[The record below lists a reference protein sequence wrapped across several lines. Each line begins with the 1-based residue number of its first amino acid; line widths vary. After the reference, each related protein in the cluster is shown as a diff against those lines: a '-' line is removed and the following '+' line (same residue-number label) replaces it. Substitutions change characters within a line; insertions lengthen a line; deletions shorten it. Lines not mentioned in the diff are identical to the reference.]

1 MSFLSIEKIHCGYFE
16 GIDILQDLS
25 LKVAQGSFVGVI
37 GPNGAGKSTLLK
49 AIFGFLKYRSGRILF
64 VDQEIRDLSPFEIK
78 RLGISY
84 IPQGSNNFPH
94 MTVQDNLLLG
104 AWTFRREKD
113 RIRKGLRKVYDI
125 FPIIYEKRRQKA
137 EFLSGGE
144 AKILSIA
151 KEMISSPGL
160 LLVDEPS
167 AGLAPRIVS
176 YVYGFLR
183 DSQKKGI
190 TILLVDQNINQ
201 AIENSEYLYMLEMG
215 TVAMEGDA
223 DMFKENLRDIIRD
236 SLIGAG

>member
-1 MSFLSIEKIHCGYFE
+1 MSFLSVEKIHCGYFE

-25 LKVAQGSFVGVI
+25 LKVAKGSFVGVI

-49 AIFGFLKYRSGRILF
+49 AVFGFLKSRSGRILF
-64 VDQEIRDLSPFEIK
+64 LDQDIRDLSPFEIK

-84 IPQGSNNFPH
+84 IPQGINNFPH

-104 AWTFRREKD
+104 AWTFRREKNQ
-113 RIRKGLRKVYDI
+113 IKEGLRKVYDI

-183 DSQKKGI
+183 DSQEKGI

-201 AIENSEYLYMLEMG
+201 AIENSEYLYMLDMG

-223 DMFKENLRDIIRD
+223 DLFKENLRDIIRD
-236 SLIGAG
+236 SLIGAE

>member
-125 FPIIYEKRRQKA
+125 FPIIYDKRRQKA

-190 TILLVDQNINQ
+190 TVLLVDQNINQ

-215 TVAMEGDA
+215 TVAMEGDV

>member
-1 MSFLSIEKIHCGYFE
+1 MPLLSIQNINCGYFE
-16 GIDILQDLS
+16 GIDILQNVSIRVD
-25 LKVAQGSFVGVI
+25 QGSFIGII

-49 AIFGFLKYRSGRILF
+49 TIFGFLKHREGKIFF
-64 VDQEIRDLSPFEIK
+64 VDSETQKLSPFQIK
-78 RLGISY
+78 KLGISY
-84 IPQGSNNFPH
+84 IPQGINNFPH
-94 MTVQDNLLLG
+94 MTVLENLLLG

-113 RIRKGLRKVYDI
+113 RVRSGLEKVYEI
-125 FPIIYEKRRQKA
+125 FPIIYSKKNHKA

-151 KEMISSPGL
+151 KEMISSPRL

-176 YVYGFLR
+176 YVYKFLR
-183 DSQKKGI
+183 RSHESGV

-215 TVAMEGDA
+215 SVALEGSSQL
-223 DMFKENLRDIIRD
+223 FKEKLRDIIRD
-236 SLIGAG
+236 SLIGP